1 MCHEPTSVGLPDSIG
16 MGKGSVTLEDFDHA
30 DLILCF
36 GHNPGTNHPRMMTT
50 LRDASKRGATI
61 LAFNPLKERALERFA
76 APQDP
81 VEMAT
86 LTSTPI
92 ASGYYQLTVG
102 GDALA
107 VQGMMK
113 AVLVLDAE
121 SQGTVLDHAFIAEH
135 TEGFEMVKAIVEGLS
150 WDEIE
155 AGSGLTRAQI
165 EEAARAYAS
174 AKATILCYGMGL
186 TQHRSS
192 SSTVQQLM
200 NLLLLKGNIGRPGA
214 GICPLRGHSNVQGD
228 RTVGIW
234 EKPSAAFLDSMDR
247 VFAFK
252 SPREHGHTVVE
263 TIAAMEAG
271 EAKVFVGLGGNFT
284 VAAPDPTRTFAAF
297 QKVGLTVH
305 VATKLNRTHLLH
317 GAESLLLPCLGR
329 TEIDLQAGGR
339 QAVTVEDSMSM
350 VHASRGLNPPA
361 SDQLKSE
368 PSIVAGIGAALF
380 GPDDIVDWPGLAAD
394 YDRIRDLIE
403 AVFPDA
409 FANYNER
416 VRQPGGFRLPVPPSD
431 RVWKTPSGKAQFLAH
446 RHDGRDARRG
456 DADVLLLTTLR
467 SHDQYNTTIYGQNDR
482 YRGVFGRRDV
492 VFAHPDDIAARGLKA
507 GDRIDLTAAFDDTG
521 RRAVRGFTLVE
532 RDIPRGCLAA
542 YYPEANVLVALEDH
556 DRRSGTPAY
565 KSVPVRLA
573 AHAG

>member
-1 MCHEPTSVGLPDSIG
+1 M
-16 MGKGSVTLEDFDHA
+16 
-30 DLILCF
+30 
-36 GHNPGTNHPRMMTT
+36 
-50 LRDASKRGATI
+50 
-61 LAFNPLKERALERFA
+61 
-76 APQDP
+76 
-81 VEMAT
+81 
-86 LTSTPI
+86 
-92 ASGYYQLTVG
+92 
-102 GDALA
+102 
-107 VQGMMK
+107 
-113 AVLVLDAE
+113 
-121 SQGTVLDHAFIAEH
+121 
-135 TEGFEMVKAIVEGLS
+135 
-150 WDEIE
+150 
-155 AGSGLTRAQI
+155 
-165 EEAARAYAS
+165 
-174 AKATILCYGMGL
+174 
-186 TQHRSS
+186 
-192 SSTVQQLM
+192 
-200 NLLLLKGNIGRPGA
+200 
-214 GICPLRGHSNVQGD
+214 
-228 RTVGIW
+228 
-234 EKPSAAFLDSMDR
+234 
-247 VFAFK
+247 
-252 SPREHGHTVVE
+252 
-263 TIAAMEAG
+263 
-271 EAKVFVGLGGNFT
+271 
-284 VAAPDPTRTFAAF
+284 
-297 QKVGLTVH
+297 
-305 VATKLNRTHLLH
+305 
-317 GAESLLLPCLGR
+317 
-329 TEIDLQAGGR
+329 DLQAGVR

-361 SDQLKSE
+361 SDQLRSE
-368 PSIVAGIGAALF
+368 PAIVAGIGAALF

-403 AVFPDA
+403 AVFPEA
-409 FANYNER
+409 FADYNER

-573 AHAG
+573 ASAG